1 MAVRLRLMRMG
12 KTKQPVYRVVV
23 MDQRAPR
30 DGRYIEQIGRY
41 DARQEPSL
49 VEIDNERATEW
60 LAKGAQPS
68 ETVEKLLNVS
78 GAMNTM
84 KIKTGGIHVV
94 GVHKDTPTEKPAEDT
109 ASSEDS
115 ESAEP
120 VVSQDS
126 EADAPAATQSSEP
139 DDPESGGGSRGVA
152 PPDSEAE
159 TDDPAATPSSETD
172 DPAEGGGSR
181 GVAPPDNETAP
192 PDNQEEE

>member
-49 VEIDNERATEW
+49 VEIDNERAADW

-68 ETVEKLLNVS
+68 ETVEKLLNIS

-94 GVHKDTPTEKPAEDT
+94 GVEKDAEEEVADN
-109 ASSEDS
+109 E
-115 ESAEP
+115 EVAEP
-120 VVSQDS
+120 
-126 EADAPAATQSSEP
+126 AA
-139 DDPESGGGSRGVA
+139 SGAS
-152 PPDSEAE
+152 
-159 TDDPAATPSSETD
+159 T
-172 DPAEGGGSR
+172 
-181 GVAPPDNETAP
+181 
-192 PDNQEEE
+192 EEE

>member
-49 VEIDNERATEW
+49 VEIDNERAADW
-60 LAKGAQPS
+60 LEKGAQPS
-68 ETVEKLLNVS
+68 ETVEKLLNIS

-94 GVHKDTPTEKPAEDT
+94 GSDKTSAPEAE
-109 ASSEDS
+109 
-115 ESAEP
+115 AEP
-120 VVSQDS
+120 KA
-126 EADAPAATQSSEP
+126 EAAPAADVQP
-139 DDPESGGGSRGVA
+139 
-152 PPDSEAE
+152 
-159 TDDPAATPSSETD
+159 
-172 DPAEGGGSR
+172 
-181 GVAPPDNETAP
+181 
-192 PDNQEEE
+192 